1 MSHILLGFQD
11 VLHPATLIWVALGV
25 FIGYVV
31 GALPGLGK
39 GTGVAVAIPLT
50 FYLTPPAAI
59 GMLIGIAK
67 GSGAGS
73 AVSAIL
79 LNTPGEPSSAPTALD
94 GYPLARQGKAQK
106 ALKMGLF
113 ASVIGDF
120 LSTIILILL
129 AAPLAR
135 YALLIGPVEL
145 CAILLFSLTF
155 IGGLSGTS
163 MTKGLIAGALGI
175 FFATIGFETET
186 FVPRMSFG
194 LLELDDGIK
203 LVPMAIGMLAV
214 AEMVVQ
220 AGNLKALDSAT
231 GQIRDSDRREDRVIL
246 WSEWRRCF
254 PAIARGTLIGSVV
267 GILPGLGASV
277 GSFMSYGATR
287 KASKTP
293 EKFGTGMI
301 EGVAAAESA
310 DNAVVPASL
319 IPLFALGIPG
329 SVIAA
334 ILIAA
339 FILHG
344 LTPGPLMFKQQP
356 RLVADVYAAMLC
368 ASVIMLAIGYLG
380 QRVFAQIIKAPM
392 RLIIPGVLLLCSV
405 GAYMETGSIFS
416 IYVMLAFAVVGFF
429 ARKLDF
435 SFVTFL
441 IGFVIG
447 PNLELSFRQSL
458 QLLDHNAL
466 NLLHHPI
473 ALVFLVLTVV
483 VAWWIGHGSRLAA
496 SVGRH
501 DAHDF
506 TGAEDHDD
514 TEFLAIKREDER

>member
-1 MSHILLGFQD
+1 MSHLLVGFQD
-11 VLHPATLIWVALGV
+11 VLHPATLFWVAFGV
-25 FIGYVV
+25 TLGYVL

-39 GTGVAVAIPLT
+39 ATGVAVSIPLT
-50 FYLTPPAAI
+50 FYLAPAAAL

-67 GSGAGS
+67 GSAAGS

-106 ALKMGLF
+106 ALKMGLY

-120 LSTIILILL
+120 ASTLILIGL
-129 AAPLAR
+129 AAPLAH

-155 IGGLSGTS
+155 IGGLSGRS
-163 MTKGLIAGALGI
+163 LVKGLISGALGV
-175 FFATIGFETET
+175 FFATIGLETET
-186 FVPRMSFG
+186 FIPRMTFG
-194 LLELDDGIK
+194 MLELDDGIA

-220 AGNLKALDSAT
+220 AGNLRALD
-231 GQIRDSDRREDRVIL
+231 RETETISQGTTRADRVVTT
-246 WSEWRRCF
+246 SEWRRCL
-254 PAIARGTLIGSVV
+254 PVIARGTFIGSIV

-277 GSFMSYGATR
+277 GSFLSYGATQR
-287 KASKTP
+287 ASKTP

-310 DNAVVPASL
+310 DNAVVPSSL

-344 LTPGPLMFKQQP
+344 LTPGPLMFQQQP

-368 ASVIMLAIGYLG
+368 ASVILLVIGYTG
-380 QRVFAQIIKAPM
+380 QRLFAEIIKVPL
-392 RLIIPGVLLLCSV
+392 RLIIPGVLLLCCV
-405 GAYMETGSIFS
+405 GAYMETSSVFS
-416 IYVMLAFAVVGFF
+416 IYVMLAFALLGFL

-441 IGFVIG
+441 IGFVVG
-447 PNLELSFRQSL
+447 PNLELTFRQSI
-458 QLLDHNAL
+458 QLLNHDIL
-466 NLLHHPI
+466 NLIYHPI
-473 ALVFLVLTVV
+473 ALVFVVLTAATVV
-483 VAWWIGHGSRLAA
+483 WLGLANRRLATAAPRKTRPPAAA
-496 SVGRH
+496 SNSE
-501 DAHDF
+501 
-506 TGAEDHDD
+506 TIE
-514 TEFLAIKREDER
+514 I

>member
-1 MSHILLGFQD
+1 MDYLITGFLNVLNPGTLLWVTVGVTLGYIL
-11 VLHPATLIWVALGV
+11 
-25 FIGYVV
+25 

-39 GTGVAVAIPLT
+39 ATGVAVSIPLT
-50 FYLTPPAAI
+50 FYLSPVAAL

-67 GSGAGS
+67 GSAAGS

-120 LSTIILILL
+120 ASTLILIGL
-129 AAPLAR
+129 AAPLAK

-145 CAILLFSLTF
+145 CTILLFSLTF
-155 IGGLSGTS
+155 IGGLSGGS
-163 MTKGLIAGALGI
+163 LTKGLIAAAFGV
-175 FFATIGFETET
+175 FFATVGLETET
-186 FVPRMSFG
+186 FVPRLTFG
-194 LLELDDGIK
+194 MLELDEGIS
-203 LVPMAIGMLAV
+203 LIPVAIGMLAV

-220 AGNLKALDSAT
+220 AGNLKTLDFETSRISQGAT
-231 GQIRDSDRREDRVIL
+231 REDRVIL
-246 WSEWRRCF
+246 ASEWRRCL
-254 PAIARGTLIGSVV
+254 PVIARGTLIGSVV

-277 GSFMSYGATR
+277 GSFLSYGATKR
-287 KASKTP
+287 ASKTP
-293 EKFGTGMI
+293 EKYGTGMI
-301 EGVAAAESA
+301 EGIAAAESA
-310 DNAVVPASL
+310 DNAVVPSSL
-319 IPLFALGIPG
+319 VPLFALGIPG

-356 RLVADVYAAMLC
+356 QMVADVYAAMIC
-368 ASVIMLAIGYLG
+368 ASLIMLAIGYFG
-380 QRVFAQIIKAPM
+380 QRLFAQIIKVPL

-405 GAYMETGSIFS
+405 GAYMETSSVFS
-416 IYVMLAFAVVGFF
+416 IYIMLFFAVIGFF

-447 PNLELSFRQSL
+447 PNLELTFRQSI
-458 QLLDHNAL
+458 QLLDHDIW
-466 NLLHHPI
+466 NLQRHPI
-473 ALVFLVLTVV
+473 AIVFIVLTAVTI
-483 VAWWIGHGSRLAA
+483 WWT
-496 SVGRH
+496 GRRNGR
-501 DAHDF
+501 ALTSTRRQESTPANPINSET
-506 TGAEDHDD
+506 TG
-514 TEFLAIKREDER
+514 IQKGG

>member
-1 MSHILLGFQD
+1 MDYLIIGFQD
-11 VLHPATLIWVALGV
+11 VLNPVTLFWVASGVTLGY
-25 FIGYVV
+25 IL

-39 GTGVAVAIPLT
+39 ATGVAVAIPLT
-50 FYLTPPAAI
+50 FYLTPVAAL

-67 GSGAGS
+67 GSAAGS

-106 ALKMGLF
+106 ALKMGLY

-120 LSTIILILL
+120 LSTIVLIGL
-129 AAPLAR
+129 AAPLAN

-155 IGGLSGTS
+155 IGGLSGKS
-163 MTKGLIAGALGI
+163 MIKGLIAGAFGV
-175 FFATIGFETET
+175 FFATIGLETET
-186 FVPRMSFG
+186 FVPRMTFG
-194 LLELDDGIK
+194 MLELDDGLK
-203 LVPMAIGMLAV
+203 LVPLAIGMLAV
-214 AEMVVQ
+214 AEMIIQ
-220 AGNLKALDSAT
+220 AGNLKALDAETANIADGSSK
-231 GQIRDSDRREDRVIL
+231 DDREISH
-246 WSEWRRCF
+246 SEWRRCI
-254 PAIARGTLIGSVV
+254 PVILRGTVIGSLI

-277 GSFMSYGATR
+277 GSFLSYGATKR
-287 KASKTP
+287 ASKTP

-310 DNAVVPASL
+310 DNAVVPSSL

-334 ILIAA
+334 LLIAA

-356 RLVADVYAAMLC
+356 RLVADVYAAMIC
-368 ASVIMLAIGYLG
+368 ASFIMLFIGYSG
-380 QRVFAQIIKAPM
+380 QRIFAMIIKVPL
-392 RLIIPGVLLLCSV
+392 RLIIPGVLLLCTI
-405 GAYMETGSIFS
+405 GAYMETGSVFS
-416 IYVMLAFAVVGFF
+416 IYVMLGFTLIGFF
-429 ARKLDF
+429 AKKLDF

-447 PNLELSFRQSL
+447 PNIELTFRQSL
-458 QLLDHNAL
+458 QLLDHRFS

-473 ALVFLVLTVV
+473 ALVFIILTVLTIWWLGWSSS
-483 VAWWIGHGSRLAA
+483 VANSTPKSVEPVAQPSAA
-496 SVGRH
+496 NQDIH
-501 DAHDF
+501 K
-506 TGAEDHDD
+506 
-514 TEFLAIKREDER
+514 KREE

>member
-1 MSHILLGFQD
+1 MDYLITGFAD
-11 VLHPATLIWVALGV
+11 VLNPGTLFWVTVGV
-25 FIGYVV
+25 TLGYVL

-39 GTGVAVAIPLT
+39 ATGVAVSIPLT
-50 FYLTPPAAI
+50 FYLDPVSAI

-67 GSGAGS
+67 GSAAGS

-120 LSTIILILL
+120 FSTVVLIAL
-129 AAPLAR
+129 AAPLAN

-145 CAILLFSLTF
+145 CAILAFSLTF
-155 IGGLSGTS
+155 IGGLSGRS
-163 MTKGLIAGALGI
+163 MVKGLIAGAFGV
-175 FFATIGFETET
+175 FFATVGIETET
-186 FVPRMSFG
+186 FIPRLTFG
-194 LLELDDGIK
+194 LLELDEGIS

-220 AGNLKALDSAT
+220 AGNMRKLDAET
-231 GQIRDSDRREDRVIL
+231 AKITEGKNREDRVVTGA
-246 WSEWRRCF
+246 EWRRCL
-254 PAIARGTLIGSVV
+254 PVIARGTFIGSVV

-277 GSFMSYGATR
+277 GSFLSYGATQ

-301 EGVAAAESA
+301 EGIAAAESA
-310 DNAVVPASL
+310 DNAVVPSSL

-339 FILHG
+339 LVLHG

-356 RLVADVYAAMLC
+356 QLVADLYAAMLC
-368 ASVIMLAIGYLG
+368 ASAILLAIGYFG
-380 QRVFAQIIKAPM
+380 QRIFAQVIRVPI
-392 RLIIPGVLLLCSV
+392 RLIIPVVLFLCCV
-405 GAYMETGSIFS
+405 GAYMETSSVFS
-416 IYVMLAFAVVGFF
+416 IYVMLFFALVGFF

-447 PNLELSFRQSL
+447 PNLELTFRQSI
-458 QLLDHNAL
+458 QLLDGKAV
-466 NLLHHPI
+466 NLIHHPI
-473 ALVFLVLTVV
+473 AVVFIAVTVLTVV
-483 VAWWIGHGSRLAA
+483 LIARSNIRLA
-496 SVGRH
+496 SS
-501 DAHDF
+501 
-506 TGAEDHDD
+506 
-514 TEFLAIKREDER
+514 LARSRNAADNKPKTKLHI

>member
-1 MSHILLGFQD
+1 MNMLLVGFQD
-11 VLHPATLIWVALGV
+11 VLNPATLFWVAVGV
-25 FIGYVV
+25 TLGYVL

-39 GTGVAVAIPLT
+39 ATGVAVSIPLT
-50 FYLTPPAAI
+50 FYLPPAAAL

-67 GSGAGS
+67 GSAAGS

-113 ASVIGDF
+113 SSVIGDF
-120 LSTIILILL
+120 LSTLILIGL

-145 CAILLFSLTF
+145 SAILLFSLTF
-155 IGGLSGTS
+155 IGGLSGNS
-163 MTKGLIAGALGI
+163 MIKGLIAGALGV
-175 FFATIGFETET
+175 FFATIGLETET
-186 FVPRMSFG
+186 FVPRLTFG
-194 LLELDDGIK
+194 FLELDDGIA

-214 AEMVVQ
+214 AEMIIQ
-220 AGNLKALDSAT
+220 AGNLRTLDS
-231 GQIRDSDRREDRVIL
+231 GQITDGTSREDRVIL
-246 WSEWRRCF
+246 ASEWRRCI
-254 PAIARGTLIGSVV
+254 PVILRGSLIGSVV
-267 GILPGLGASV
+267 GVLPGLGASV
-277 GSFMSYGATR
+277 GSFLSYGTTKR
-287 KASKTP
+287 ASRTP

-301 EGVAAAESA
+301 EGIAAAESA
-310 DNAVVPASL
+310 DNAVVPSSL

-344 LTPGPLMFKQQP
+344 LTPGPLMFVQQP

-368 ASVIMLAIGYLG
+368 ASVILLVVGYAG
-380 QRVFAQIIKAPM
+380 QRVFAQVIKAPL
-392 RLIIPGVLLLCSV
+392 RLIIPGVLLLCSI
-405 GAYMETGSIFS
+405 GAYMETSSVFS
-416 IYVMLAFAVVGFF
+416 IYVMLFFTVLGFF

-458 QLLDHNAL
+458 QLLDHNAA
-466 NLLHHPI
+466 NLIRHPI
-473 ALVFLVLTVV
+473 AVVFIALTVAV
-483 VAWWIGHGSRLAA
+483 VWWIGRGNRRKEAAVPAGAPDLDQSGLSRNQ
-496 SVGRH
+496 
-501 DAHDF
+501 
-506 TGAEDHDD
+506 
-514 TEFLAIKREDER
+514 

>member
-1 MSHILLGFQD
+1 MDHLLLGFQD
-11 VLHPATLIWVALGV
+11 VLHPLTLFWVAFGV
-25 FIGYVV
+25 TLGYVL

-39 GTGVAVAIPLT
+39 ATGVAVSIPLT
-50 FYLTPPAAI
+50 FYLSPPAAL

-67 GSGAGS
+67 GSAAGS

-106 ALKMGLF
+106 ALKMGLY

-120 LSTIILILL
+120 VSTLVLIGL

-155 IGGLSGTS
+155 IGGLSGRS
-163 MTKGLIAGALGI
+163 LIKGLIAGALGV
-175 FFATIGFETET
+175 FFATIGMETET
-186 FVPRMSFG
+186 FIPRMTFG
-194 LLELDDGIK
+194 LLELDDGIS

-220 AGNLKALDSAT
+220 AGNLRALDHETARIT
-231 GQIRDSDRREDRVIL
+231 QGARREDRVVTGP
-246 WSEWRRCF
+246 EWRRCL
-254 PAIARGTLIGSVV
+254 PVIARGTFIGSIV

-277 GSFMSYGATR
+277 GSFLSYGATQR
-287 KASKTP
+287 ASKTP

-301 EGVAAAESA
+301 EGIAAAESA
-310 DNAVVPASL
+310 DNAVVPSSL

-368 ASVIMLAIGYLG
+368 ASVILLVIGYTG
-380 QRVFAQIIKAPM
+380 QRLFAQIIKVPL
-392 RLIIPGVLLLCSV
+392 RLIIPGVLLLCCV
-405 GAYMETGSIFS
+405 GAYMETNSVFS
-416 IYVMLAFAVVGFF
+416 IYLMLFFALLGFF

-447 PNLELSFRQSL
+447 PNLELTFRQSL
-458 QLLDHNAL
+458 QILNHDAL
-466 NLLHHPI
+466 NLVHHPI
-473 ALVFLVLTVV
+473 AVAFVILTVAT
-483 VAWWIGHGSRLAA
+483 VAWLGASNYRMAA
-496 SVGRH
+496 ARPRRRRATGRSSES
-501 DAHDF
+501 
-506 TGAEDHDD
+506 TTIE
-514 TEFLAIKREDER
+514 I